1 MENQEKR
8 RRLITISV
16 PVYNEAGNIAALM
29 KRLRDFCATQP
40 NHDFEFLFTDNAS
53 EDATYERLAAE
64 AQADRRVRVVRFS
77 RNFGFQRSI
86 LTNFL
91 LARGD
96 AAVQIDADLQDPPEM
111 IAQFIQY
118 WEQGYKVVYG
128 IRRRRDEPRL
138 MEACRKLYYRFIR
151 SISEVDLPKDA
162 GDFRLIDR
170 SIVEYLRT
178 IQDKNPYLRGLIAG
192 LGHRQ
197 IGIEY
202 DRAPRTVGST
212 KFNFMRLMRLGIDGV
227 VSQSTAPLRYIT
239 FFGFAL
245 CALSGLVSVGYLIY
259 WAIHWKTIAAGF
271 TTMVLLQ
278 LVTIGLN
285 AAFLGVL
292 GEYLARVTD
301 NVRGHPFVVIERT
314 IGDGVENVR
323 NKVFEIGEARE

>member
-1 MENQEKR
+1 MDTRETR
-8 RRLITISV
+8 RKLITISV
-16 PVYNEAGNIAALM
+16 PVYNEEDNIASLM
-29 KRLRDFCATQP
+29 ARLKAFSETQP
-40 NHDFEFLFTDNAS
+40 SYDFEFLFTDNAS
-53 EDATYERLAAE
+53 EDGTYGRLADE
-64 AQADRRVRVVRFS
+64 AKADPRVRVVRFS
-77 RNFGFQRSI
+77 RNFGYQRSI

-96 AAVQIDADLQDPPEM
+96 AAVQVDADLQDPPEM

-128 IRRRRDEPRL
+128 VRRRRDEARL

-151 SISEVDLPKDA
+151 SISEVNLPKDA

-170 SIVEYLRT
+170 TIIEHLRT

-202 DRAPRTVGST
+202 DRAQRTAGST
-212 KFNFMRLMRLGIDGV
+212 KFNFLRLMRLGIDGV
-227 VSQSTAPLRYIT
+227 VSQSTAPLHYIT
-239 FFGFAL
+239 FFGFTL
-245 CALSGLVSVGYLIY
+245 CALSGVVSVGYIIY
-259 WAIHWKTIAAGF
+259 WAANWKTITAGF

-292 GEYLARVTD
+292 GEYLARVTE
-301 NVRGHPFVVIERT
+301 NVRGHPFVVIDRV
-314 IGDGVENVR
+314 IDKGVENVR
-323 NKVFEIGEARE
+323 DRVFEIGETRE

>member
-1 MENQEKR
+1 MEAQGKR
-8 RRLITISV
+8 RKLITISV
-16 PVYNEAGNIAALM
+16 PVYNEEDNIASLM
-29 KRLRDFCATQP
+29 NRLRAFCATQP
-40 NHDFEFLFTDNAS
+40 EHDFEFLFTDNAS
-53 EDATYERLAAE
+53 EDATYERLAEE
-64 AQADRRVRVVRFS
+64 ANSDPRVRVVRFS
-77 RNFGFQRSI
+77 RNFGYQRSI

-96 AAVQIDADLQDPPEM
+96 AAVQVDADLQDPPEM

-128 IRRRRDEPRL
+128 VRRRRDEARL

-151 SISEVDLPKDA
+151 SISEVNLPKDA

-170 SIVEYLRT
+170 SIIEHLRT
-178 IQDKNPYLRGLIAG
+178 IQDKNPYLRGLIAA

-202 DRAPRTVGST
+202 DRAQRTAGST
-212 KFNFMRLMRLGIDGV
+212 KFNFLRLMRLGIDGV
-227 VSQSTAPLRYIT
+227 VSQSTAPLHYIT

-245 CALSGLVSVGYLIY
+245 CALSGVVSVGYIIY
-259 WAIHWKTIAAGF
+259 WAANWQTIAAGF
-271 TTMVLLQ
+271 TTLVLLQ

-292 GEYLARVTD
+292 GEYLARVTE

-314 IGDGVENVR
+314 INDGVENMR